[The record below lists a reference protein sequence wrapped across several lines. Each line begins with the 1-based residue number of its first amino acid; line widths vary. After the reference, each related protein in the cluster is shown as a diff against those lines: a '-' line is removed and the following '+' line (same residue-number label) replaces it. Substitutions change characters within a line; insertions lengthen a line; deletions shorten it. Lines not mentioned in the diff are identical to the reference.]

1 MWQRNAFRAEDRLE
15 ETLLQNVLDNVKKST
30 VMISENTAE
39 THMGKVYV
47 QCSLPDLLCW
57 I

>member
-15 ETLLQNVLDNVKKST
+15 ETLLQNVLDNVKKCT